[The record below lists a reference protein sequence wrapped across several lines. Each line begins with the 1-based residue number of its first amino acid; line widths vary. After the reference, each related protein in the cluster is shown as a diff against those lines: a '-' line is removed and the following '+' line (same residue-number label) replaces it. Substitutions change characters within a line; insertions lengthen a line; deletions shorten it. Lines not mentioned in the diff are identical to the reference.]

1 VDAVVIGGGLA
12 GLAAAERLVAAGA
25 SVTLLEARSRLG
37 GRVYTDQQARYGSPV
52 DLGAEWLRSDGQ
64 LHELLAGAGAHLV
77 ETEGRQVLRTRG
89 GWRDTSGL
97 YSRARQ
103 LVHRADRPGRPDRSL
118 TAALA
123 DCCNEADLVQA
134 TAHLIRYVEGFHAA
148 DPDLLSV
155 RWLAEVERTEP
166 AEASEIRVLEGAGL
180 AVEVLRRSLERRCDI
195 RLNTLAK
202 SIAWRPGSV
211 DVATATGPGITAPAA
226 IITVPLPLLDP
237 PGEEPAALR
246 FSPRL
251 DDKLDAARLLHMG
264 PVVKV
269 VLAFD
274 RPFWRE
280 IAGLEDVQFIHSFD
294 QALPTWWRPPDPR
307 IPRLTGW
314 AGGPF
319 AARLAGKSPEAMRAA
334 AVRSL
339 ADALG
344 LTDAVVSSQLE
355 ACHFHDWAGDPLSR
369 GAYSYVGAGGSEA
382 HRTLAAPVADTLFFA
397 GEATCGDGHN
407 ATMEGALRSGRRAAA
422 ELLAR

>member
-1 VDAVVIGGGLA
+1 M
-12 GLAAAERLVAAGA
+12 AAAERLVAAGL
-25 SVTLLEARSRLG
+25 SVTLLEARGRLG
-37 GRVYTDQQARYGSPV
+37 GRVYTDPPAGPGPAI
-52 DLGAEWLRSDGQ
+52 DLGAEWLRADGEF
-64 LHELLAGAGAHLV
+64 HALLAGAGAYLV
-77 ETEGRQVLRTRG
+77 ETEGRQVRRTPD
-89 GWRDTSGL
+89 GWRDTSEL

-103 LVHRADRPGRPDRSL
+103 LLHRAHQPGAPDRSL
-118 TAALA
+118 TVALA
-123 DCCNEADLVQA
+123 DCCHEADLVEA
-134 TAHLIRYVEGFHAA
+134 TTHLTRYVEGFHAA
-148 DPDLLSV
+148 DPGLLSV

-180 AVEVLRRSLERRCDI
+180 AVQVLRRSLEGRCEI

-202 SIAWRPGSV
+202 SIAWQARSV
-211 DVATATGPGITAPAA
+211 DVSVATGPSLTASAA

-237 PGEEPAALR
+237 PVEEPAALR

-269 VLAFD
+269 VLTFG

-294 QALPTWWRPPDPR
+294 QALPTWWMPSDPGL
-307 IPRLTGW
+307 PMLTGW

-319 AARLAGKSPEAMRAA
+319 AARLAGKNPEAMREI
-334 AVRSL
+334 AVRSI
-339 ADALG
+339 AGALG
-344 LTDAVVSSQLE
+344 LAATEVSSHLE
-355 ACHFHDWAGDPLSR
+355 ACRFHDWAADPLSR
-369 GAYSYVGAGGSEA
+369 GAYTYVGVGGSEA
-382 HRTLAAPVADTLFFA
+382 YRMLAAPVADTLFFA

>member
-1 VDAVVIGGGLA
+1 MDVVVIGGGLA
-12 GLAAAERLVAAGA
+12 GLAAAERLVARGV
-25 SVTLLEARSRLG
+25 SVTLLEARGRLG
-37 GRVYTDQQARYGSPV
+37 GRVYTERPASHDSPI
-52 DLGAEWLRSDGQ
+52 DLGAEWLRPDGE
-64 LHELLAGAGAHLV
+64 LHELLTAAGAHLV

-89 GWRDTSGL
+89 GWLDASEL
-97 YSRARQ
+97 YSMARH
-103 LVHRADRPGRPDRSL
+103 LLHRADQPGRPDRSL

-123 DCCNEADLVQA
+123 DCCGEADLVEA
-134 TAHLIRYVEGFHAA
+134 TAQLVRYVEGFHAA

-195 RLNTLAK
+195 RLNALAR
-202 SIAWRPGSV
+202 SIAWRPGWV
-211 DVATATGPGITAPAA
+211 DVATATGPGITASAA

-246 FSPRL
+246 FNPRL
-251 DDKLDAARLLHMG
+251 DDKRDTARLLHMG

-269 VLAFD
+269 VFTFD

-280 IAGLEDVQFIHSFD
+280 IVGLEDVQFIHSFD
-294 QALPTWWRPPDPR
+294 QALPTWWMPPDPGGS
-307 IPRLTGW
+307 RLTGW

-319 AARLAGKSPEAMRAA
+319 ASALAGKSPAAMRDAA
-334 AVRSL
+334 LGSL
-339 ADALG
+339 AHALG
-344 LTDAVVSSQLE
+344 LTGAVASSHLD
-355 ACHFHDWAGDPLSR
+355 ACHFHDWAADPLSR
-369 GAYSYVGAGGSEA
+369 GAYTYVGVGGSEA

-407 ATMEGALRSGRRAAA
+407 ATMEGALRSGRRAAV